1 MSQYTSREVQ
11 LKSRPDGTPT
21 ADNFQVGTVELAAPQ
36 AGEVLVQNI
45 YMSVDPYM
53 RGRMRDRRSYV
64 PPFQIGEPLTGGCV
78 GKIVESNNADFA
90 VGDYVAGFLGWREK
104 YISNGSDLTKVD
116 PNLAPLSTYL
126 GVAGMPGQTAY
137 WGLLDIGKPKAGETV
152 FVSAA
157 AGAVGSVVCQ
167 IAKLKGCTVIG
178 SAGSDEKVAWLKD
191 EIGVDEA
198 FNYKTSDNLSKTL
211 RSLAPNG
218 VDIYFENVG
227 SEHLEAAL
235 ANMNNNGRIPVCGMI
250 AQYNATVAPV
260 APNNLTNI
268 IGLRLLLKGFIVSD
282 YNAGMA
288 EFYQEMGGWL
298 QSGAIKYHE
307 TIHEGIENAP
317 AAFMGL
323 FSGDNMGKMLVK
335 LGDE

>member
-1 MSQYTSREVQ
+1 MSQFTSREIR
-11 LKSRPDGTPT
+11 LKSRPAGTPT
-21 ADNFQVGTVELAAPQ
+21 PDNFELASVELAAPQ
-36 AGEVLVQNI
+36 GGEVLVQNI

-90 VGDYVAGFLGWREK
+90 VGDYVLGFLGWREK

-116 PNLAPLSTYL
+116 PNLVPLSTYL

-137 WGLLDIGKPKAGETV
+137 WGLLDIGQPKEGETV

-157 AGAVGSVVCQ
+157 AGAVGSIVCQ

-178 SAGSDEKVAWLKD
+178 SAGSAEKVAWLKD

-211 RSLAPNG
+211 RGLAPNG
-218 VDIYFENVG
+218 IDIYFENVG
-227 SEHLEAAL
+227 SEHLQAAL
-235 ANMNNNGRIPVCGMI
+235 ANMNMNGRIPVCGMI
-250 AQYNATVAPV
+250 AQYNATEAPV

-268 IGLRLLLKGFIVSD
+268 IGMRLLLKGFIVSD
-282 YNAGMA
+282 YGARSA
-288 EFYQEMGGWL
+288 EFYNDMAGWL
-298 QSGAIKYHE
+298 ASGQIKYHE
-307 TIHEGIENAP
+307 TIYDDIENAP
-317 AAFMGL
+317 SAFIGL
-323 FSGDNMGKMLVK
+323 FTGKNLGKMLVK
-335 LGDE
+335 LADE